1 MLRRAPIVDL
11 ALRRTPADTDRTED
25 PLPRE
30 STADGLPAFRRLL
43 KLETERLRIRHRFG
57 RGGRDIA
64 AARSDVVDVVVS
76 RACGLA
82 AAECAPTL
90 PPEQEEIAVVALGG
104 YGRRELAPCS
114 DVDLLFLRAD
124 RADDEVRVVVERALA
139 LLWDSGLTVGH
150 SFRTVAECVAMA
162 RDDLHSRTALA
173 EARLLAGS
181 PRLFQRLVQRL
192 DGLVFASAR
201 TTAAFLESL
210 RRDLEERYARYGR
223 AVGLL
228 EPHVKESAGGLRD
241 LHVVLWIGHALFGT
255 RGLIALHEQGA
266 LTDGERK
273 AALRAYDHLARVRNE
288 AHFATGRK
296 TDLLDLELQPVLA
309 ENLGYRK
316 RRGMLASEIFMRDY
330 YERASDLH
338 RIARAFV
345 LRHAPAP
352 RRLFSFGL
360 MRRRARGT
368 FEIRDGKLY
377 PRGDAAALG
386 SARRLLEAFAIAQR
400 EGPELSE
407 ELKLDIRGSLRLVDR
422 SFRESREAGRAFL
435 RLLAVKGRVASALR
449 GMHETGLLGRLLPEF
464 ARVTFLVQHDYYHRY
479 TVDEHTLTAIDALDR
494 VAAPAVD
501 PALAPLRQVLDE
513 VAQPAALY
521 LGLLM
526 HDIGKGRGGG
536 HVRKGARIA
545 ERVCARLGLEAGLAA
560 DVEFLVDAHLE
571 MSQLS
576 QRRDLSEPGLVE
588 AFARRVSTLDRLNM
602 LLLLTY
608 ADHCGVGPGVWNEWK
623 AALLWDLYE
632 RTRAHLTPASGR
644 PEAAE
649 EGARERARRQ
659 LEAEFP
665 PSEVE
670 RHFALLPQRYLR
682 VTDATDMVRHFRLV
696 QGLAETP
703 LAAEWHAAGHA
714 TDLVVAT
721 RDHPGLFAQLAGT
734 LTGQR
739 LDILSVDAYTR
750 EDGVA
755 LDVFKVREVV
765 EHGPVAAARQ
775 PGIEAALR
783 SAVSGGHD
791 VAAAVEKR
799 RGAIRRRAKRP
810 LVRPRVV
817 FDDLA
822 SATSTVIEVRAEDE
836 PGLAYRIAS
845 VLSAHGLDIAF
856 AKVATEKSHALDVFY
871 VTGGEGGKL
880 GAEECARMEAALLAA
895 LDPRAGLTVVKENG

>member
-1 MLRRAPIVDL
+1 VDL
-11 ALRRTPADTDRTED
+11 ALSPTPPEGGPPVDSLRRDATP
-25 PLPRE
+25 
-30 STADGLPAFRRLL
+30 DGLRAFRRLL
-43 KLETERLRIRHRFG
+43 KIENERLRMRHRYG

-64 AARSDVVDVVVS
+64 AARSDVVDVVVG
-76 RACGLA
+76 RACALA
-82 AAECAPTL
+82 AAECAPGL
-90 PPEQEEIAVVALGG
+90 SPDQEEIAVVALGG
-104 YGRRELAPCS
+104 YGRRELAPFS

-150 SFRTVAECVAMA
+150 SFRTIAECVAMA
-162 RDDLHSRTALA
+162 RNDLHSRTALA

-181 PRLFQRLVQRL
+181 PRLYQRLVQRL
-192 DGLVFASAR
+192 DGLVFANAR
-201 TTAAFLESL
+201 TTAAFLDSL
-210 RRDLEERYARYGR
+210 RHDLDDRYARFGR

-241 LHVVLWIGHALFGT
+241 LHVILWIGHALFGT
-255 RGLIALHEQGA
+255 HGLTAIHEMGG
-266 LTDGERK
+266 LGDGEHK
-273 AALRAYDHLARVRNE
+273 AVLRAYDHLYRIRNE

-309 ENLGYRK
+309 ENLGYRE
-316 RRGMLASEIFMRDY
+316 RSGMLASELFMRDY
-330 YERASDLH
+330 YERASELH
-338 RIARAFV
+338 RISRAFLV
-345 LRHAPAP
+345 RHAPAP

-360 MRRRARGT
+360 MRRRPRGT
-368 FEIRDGKLY
+368 FEIRDGQLY

-422 SFRESREAGRAFL
+422 EFRESREAGRAFL
-435 RLLAVKGRVASALR
+435 RLLASKGRVASALR

-494 VAAPAVD
+494 VAAPSVD
-501 PALAPLRQVLDE
+501 PALGRLRQVLDE

-521 LGLLM
+521 LGLLL

-545 ERVCARLGLEAGLAA
+545 ERVCARLGVEAGIAA

-588 AFARRVSTLDRLNM
+588 TFARRVSTLDRLDM

-623 AALLWDLYE
+623 GALLWDLYE
-632 RTRAHLTPASGR
+632 RTRAYLAPASGR
-644 PEAAE
+644 PEAAA
-649 EGARERARRQ
+649 EGAHERALRQ
-659 LEAEFP
+659 LETEFP
-665 PSEVE
+665 RSEVE
-670 RHFALLPQRYLR
+670 RHFALLPERYLR
-682 VTDATDMVRHFRLV
+682 VTDAADMVRHFRLV
-696 QGLAETP
+696 QRLGETP

-714 TDLVVAT
+714 TDLIVVT

-750 EDGVA
+750 EDGIA
-755 LDVFKVREVV
+755 LDIFKVRDVV
-765 EHGPVAAARQ
+765 EHDPVASGRHA
-775 PGIEAALR
+775 GIAAALR
-783 SAVSGGHD
+783 SAVEGGHD

-817 FDDLA
+817 FDALA

-836 PGLAYRIAS
+836 PGLAFRIAS

-871 VTGGEGGKL
+871 VSCSAGGKL
-880 GAEECARMEAALLAA
+880 DAEQCSRVEAALLAA
-895 LDPRAGLTVVKENG
+895 LDPRQVSPS